1 MVQLIISKI
10 RAFSPVEGCFAILCD
25 LMSRKAKRVAGETSL
40 PPYGGGVYEDAKTRL
55 KHQALLQDYQDL
67 QKETDDLRNKLDAAK
82 QRKLRLMAEVQFL
95 RRRHKYLLKMKL
107 SNRSR
112 EPPLNIEKQHNL
124 NGKGRISQKRETA
137 LFKLPPLP
145 KPKPKG
151 KMHSGKEAATRNITP
166 ILDLNRRQT
175 LDSGKEATLCSS
187 TPVSELNLR
196 KRIASGTEAAVPN
209 SEAVINLNKIQ
220 KMQVANDTTAFASR
234 RQLFDLNQDTSLINS
249 ASLCDKEATLCSR
262 APTFDL
268 NEISTEEEEPQ
279 NNYEPS
285 NEETKV
291 GLMRGGNEEQSNDL
305 KLSVCRNVG
314 EGSSRIGKRKISWQ
328 DPVALRV

>member
-1 MVQLIISKI
+1 MSKK
-10 RAFSPVEGCFAILCD
+10 V
-25 LMSRKAKRVAGETSL
+25 KRIAGETSFS
-40 PPYGGGVYEDAKTRL
+40 PYGGGVYEDPKTRL
-55 KHQALLQDYQDL
+55 KRQALLQDYQDL
-67 QKETDDLRNKLDAAK
+67 QKDTDDLRNKLDAAK
-82 QRKLRLMAEVQFL
+82 QRKLRLMAEVRFL
-95 RRRHKYLLKMKL
+95 RRRYKNLLKMKS
-107 SNRSR
+107 SNRLQ
-112 EPPLNIEKQHNL
+112 EQPLNLEKQHNL
-124 NGKGRISQKRETA
+124 NGKGRISQKRENA

-151 KMHSGKEAATRNITP
+151 KMHSGKEAAMRNIAP
-166 ILDLNRRQT
+166 ILDSNRRQT
-175 LDSGKEATLCSS
+175 LDSGKEANLCSS
-187 TPVSELNLR
+187 TPVSELNVR
-196 KRIASGTEAAVPN
+196 KRIVSGTDAAVPN
-209 SEAVINLNKIQ
+209 SEVAINLNKIQ

-249 ASLCDKEATLCSR
+249 TSLGDRDATLCGR

-279 NNYEPS
+279 NDYEPS

-291 GLMRGGNEEQSNDL
+291 SLMRGGNEENDL